1 MRVLRRTTVI
11 SAALFL
17 AVLPLASQDHT
28 TAAGYG
34 LGLIN
39 PGRLNPGV
47 GQLPLKMDEGWALTA
62 FGETWHAAEGRM
74 GLRLAA
80 AFTQRPLSIGGE
92 LRDVNTWFAD
102 ASVILRLL
110 PPTAGRAV
118 APFVS
123 VGGGL
128 AQYGLGTGPPLIYQ
142 EEGVVYP
149 GEQRLQGTAVVGAGL
164 DIVPG
169 GFRIAGAPLGL
180 RLDVADHVLLRSPF
194 RGLEGD
200 AGLGPIHN
208 LRFGV
213 SLIGLGWF

>member
-164 DIVPG
+164 EASASPVLRWACAWTSPTMCSCDHRSG
-169 GFRIAGAPLGL
+169 GWRATRGS
-180 RLDVADHVLLRSPF
+180 DRSTTC
-194 RGLEGD
+194 GS
-200 AGLGPIHN
+200 
-208 LRFGV
+208 V
-213 SLIGLGWF
+213 SR